1 MALWARA
8 LSFWHNVVHRSDMER
23 HMSDELQFHL
33 ERRAEDLMARS
44 GLPLEEAMRI
54 ARLEF
59 GSVEKY
65 KEEARQSLGL
75 RLLDELRGD
84 LRYAFRTFGRSK
96 GFTAAAIATL
106 ALGIGANT
114 AVFSVVD
121 ALLLRKLPVK
131 NPEALVVFDWLRAP
145 DSMVAAIPATVDRDR
160 PPDWGFARR
169 FPRSPSSGSVNTPP
183 RCQTSSPSRLPV
195 R

>member
-1 MALWARA
+1 MALWAR
-8 LSFWHNVVHRSDMER
+8 LRSFWHNVLHRSDMER
-23 HMSDELQFHL
+23 NMSDELQFHL
-33 ERRAEDLMARS
+33 ERRAEDLMARG
-44 GLPLEEAMRI
+44 GLSPDDAMRI

-75 RLLDELRGD
+75 RLVDESRGD
-84 LRYAFRTFGRSK
+84 LRYALRTFARSK

-121 ALLLRKLPVK
+121 ALLLRTLPVE
-131 NPEALVVFDWLRAP
+131 NPDELVVFDWLRTP
-145 DSMVAAIPATVDRDR
+145 DSMVARLFRLRPTGPARARDSHLLFR
-160 PPDWGFARR
+160 PHRPA
-169 FPRSPSSGSVNTPP
+169 FPNTPP
-183 RCQTSSPSRLPV
+183 RCQTSSPSRRPA